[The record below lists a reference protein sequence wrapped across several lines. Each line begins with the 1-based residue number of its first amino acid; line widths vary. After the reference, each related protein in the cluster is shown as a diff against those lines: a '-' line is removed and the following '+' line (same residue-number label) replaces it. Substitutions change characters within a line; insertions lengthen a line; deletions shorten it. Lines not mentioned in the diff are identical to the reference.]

1 MAIRT
6 IENKFDLSINLE
18 LYKLEYSLEEAKDM
32 VENDKYI
39 LETIDKIKEL
49 DKLSNK
55 LEYFENT
62 IYKIGEALKAT
73 NKIDGKN
80 DENK

>member
-32 VENDKYI
+32 VKNDKYI

-49 DKLSNK
+49 DKISDK
-55 LEYFENT
+55 LEEIERK
-62 IYKIGEALKAT
+62 IYKAVELTLI
-73 NKIDGKN
+73 
-80 DENK
+80 ENKGK